1 MGKAGSR
8 CVSCGG
14 DLSVAPHGLPL
25 CARCQASIR
34 AGREASRACPVDAT
48 PLAKEIVWNVVI
60 DRCHEC
66 GGIWFDEGELKLLL
80 HGREIEG
87 FLEGFASRLDVA

>member
-1 MGKAGSR
+1 M
-8 CVSCGG
+8 
-14 DLSVAPHGLPL
+14 
-25 CARCQASIR
+25 
-34 AGREASRACPVDAT
+34 
-48 PLAKEIVWNVVI
+48 I